1 MLGGF
6 GSGEVSFKKNPS
18 ADVPFIW
25 SFDER
30 ACGKEAEEKGL
41 LSLNLRKSWCERAN
55 VFALKNRGYRLR
67 PTGLTPV
74 KPLTACSL
82 LLC

>member
-6 GSGEVSFKKNPS
+6 GSGEVNVKKNPS

-30 ACGKEAEEKGL
+30 ACGKAAEENGL
-41 LSLNLRKSWCERAN
+41 LSLNLRKSWCECAD
-55 VFALKNRGYRLR
+55 VFALTNRRYRLR
-67 PTGLTPV
+67 PTGLTPIR
-74 KPLTACSL
+74 
-82 LLC
+82 